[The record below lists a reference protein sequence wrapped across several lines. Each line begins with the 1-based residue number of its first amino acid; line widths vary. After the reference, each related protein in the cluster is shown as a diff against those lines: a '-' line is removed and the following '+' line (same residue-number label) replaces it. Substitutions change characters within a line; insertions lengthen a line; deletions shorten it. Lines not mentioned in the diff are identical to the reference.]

1 MVIGLVD
8 MLLLQFSQSYYK
20 IGLSDRYLTINYL
33 QGVHSISSFISDLCQ
48 IDNFIQ
54 ITFSRTLITSQDVV
68 GMLNRV
74 SMKYR
79 NFYRK
84 FNDVKSLVET
94 YLFLTYFH
102 FCIKASES
110 SIHAH
115 LLKLMA
121 FLQQHFKISKYS
133 ALDLK

>member
-54 ITFSRTLITSQDVV
+54 ITFSRTLITSQEYV
-68 GMLNRV
+68 RV

>member
-79 NFYRK
+79 IFYRK

-94 YLFLTYFH
+94 YLFLTYRLLHQKRDNPKSWPFYDH
-102 FCIKASES
+102 FWPFFCQL
-110 SIHAH
+110 H
-115 LLKLMA
+115 
-121 FLQQHFKISKYS
+121 
-133 ALDLK
+133 